1 MIRTVEDYIKKFNMI
16 SPGDEIVAGV
26 SGGADS
32 VCMLLLLLEY
42 SKNCEIDLKV
52 VHINHLIRE
61 DASSDADFVKRLCD
75 EHGIRFFLF
84 EEDVEGVAK
93 VLGLST
99 EEAGRKIR
107 YERFRQVMTTDRAKI
122 AVAHNKNDVAETVLF
137 NIFRGTGLEG
147 LSSLM
152 PVNGDIIRPLLGLSR
167 EEIEDY
173 LKEKGQSYRT
183 DSTNLTN
190 DYARNRIR
198 NVILPYVEE
207 NITTGSVKHIAQMS
221 EKMFLLRDYVKEQT
235 DAAYDSLVTVFE
247 DESDIDV
254 PGFLKLHEMLQRELL
269 LRVLEKMTPY
279 RKDITSR
286 HVESILTLVEKTGEK
301 RADLPYDL
309 EAVRQYDRLI
319 IRKKKEIRGSS
330 YSFDPDF
337 TNAVCLPDKSMVSFK
352 IFERPVDCEFP
363 KKTYTKWFDYDKII
377 NCVKLRTRQ
386 TGDYLTINAQSD
398 KKSLNDYLIDSKI
411 PKEKRDDIPI
421 IADGSHVLWAVGL
434 RISEYYKITDNT
446 KTILEIS
453 VDPK

>member
-42 SKNCEIDLKV
+42 SKNREIDLKV

-93 VLGLST
+93 ALGLST

-337 TNAVCLPDKSMVSFK
+337 TNAVSLPDKSMVSFK
-352 IFERPVDCEFP
+352 IF
-363 KKTYTKWFDYDKII
+363 
-377 NCVKLRTRQ
+377 
-386 TGDYLTINAQSD
+386 
-398 KKSLNDYLIDSKI
+398 
-411 PKEKRDDIPI
+411 
-421 IADGSHVLWAVGL
+421 
-434 RISEYYKITDNT
+434 
-446 KTILEIS
+446 
-453 VDPK
+453 